1 MSSAENYNLTYDIE
15 LDGNSLRC
23 GQPTKIK
30 KILKPHQLA
39 CLYKAIYM
47 ENVGTITYKNREVVG
62 LRNPQAAQ
70 AAQAAAAAAP
80 APLNPRTIKISTN
93 IGIIG
98 DIVGYGKTLTA
109 LSIIAHNPLDKIH
122 INGTKVH
129 SFHSNKAYNYFT
141 AETDNLSL
149 PNQDNMINS
158 TLIIVPR
165 GPVYVQ
171 WEKTLK
177 DATDLK
183 YIAIE
188 DLNFIKKNLPAIANN
203 NERDIINYFN
213 QFDVVLIKNTT
224 LDRLLDYY
232 NIPVSNTKYFI
243 YNWKRI
249 MIDECHD
256 IINKIEIFNYL
267 FVWLISGTYF
277 NMCNRISSSS
287 YSQYY
292 NIKDILREDYIN
304 YILVKCDKDFV
315 KESFKIPPI
324 IEYYHL
330 CKMSKYLKII
340 KKYINSSILDKI
352 NANDISGAI
361 KDLGGKNETEEGI
374 ATLICA
380 DMNKNLS
387 NKQREREY
395 ISGLDILEENK
406 ANRLKTI
413 DNEITIIEGKI
424 KDLTERITE
433 INSKICSICLDNV
446 SQPIILECTHIFCGG
461 CLFKFLNS
469 PHSNS
474 HGSQHGSHSQ
484 HSQHTQHNAINKRCP
499 DCRAEIK
506 STENLTAIV
515 SIKNEITNEIAPPV
529 CEGISKIGKGILN
542 KEDTLLE
549 IIKNKPDGKFIVF
562 SRVDVFTNI
571 IKLLVSNGITFAE
584 LKGNTSHMMNVLKD
598 FKNGVINV
606 ILLTTQYAGYGI
618 DINYATDVII
628 FHSMAVDKQQAIG
641 RAQRVGRTNNLVVHN
656 LCFEHELE
664 ENNQSLAI

>member
-1 MSSAENYNLTYDIE
+1 MATSIENNDLTYDIE
-15 LDGNSLRC
+15 IDSNSLRC
-23 GQPTKIK
+23 GQPIRIK
-30 KILKPHQLA
+30 KLLKPHQLA

-47 ENVGTITYKNREVVG
+47 ENVGSITYKNNSQNRDVN
-62 LRNPQAAQ
+62 LRNIP
-70 AAQAAAAAAP
+70 
-80 APLNPRTIKISTN
+80 NTIKISTN

-122 INGTKVH
+122 INTTRIH
-129 SFHSNKAYNYFT
+129 SFHSSKAYNYFT
-141 AETDNLSL
+141 AVSENLNLHNS
-149 PNQDNMINS
+149 DNMISS

-177 DATDLK
+177 ESTDLK
-183 YIAIE
+183 YIAID
-188 DLNFIKKNLPAIANN
+188 DLNYIKKNLPIFKNN
-203 NERDIINYFN
+203 NERAIIDYFN

-224 LDRLLDYY
+224 LDRLLNYY
-232 NIPVSNTKYFI
+232 NTPVSNIRHFI

-267 FVWLISGTYF
+267 FIWLISGTYF
-277 NMCNRISSSS
+277 NMCNKISSTS

-304 YILVKCDKDFV
+304 YVLVKCNKEFV

-324 IEYYHL
+324 IEHYHL
-330 CKMSKYLKII
+330 CKMSKYLRVI

-387 NKQREREY
+387 NKQKEREY
-395 ISGLDILEENK
+395 TLGLDILEEVK
-406 ANRLKTI
+406 ANRIKTI
-413 DNEITIIEGKI
+413 DNEIVIIEGKI

-433 INSKICSICLDNV
+433 INTKICSICLDNV
-446 SQPIILECTHIFCGG
+446 THPIILECTHIFCGS
-461 CLFKFLNS
+461 CLFNFLNS
-469 PHSNS
+469 HTYNS
-474 HGSQHGSHSQ
+474 
-484 HSQHTQHNAINKRCP
+484 TNIKKCP

-515 SIKNEITNEIAPPV
+515 TTKDNNANNIVIPEDNTN
-529 CEGISKIGKGILN
+529 KIGKGILN

-549 IIKNKPDGKFIVF
+549 ILKNKPDGKFIVF
-562 SRVDVFTNI
+562 SRVDVFTKI
-571 IKLLVSNGITFAE
+571 IKLLVSNNITFAE

-598 FKNGVINV
+598 FKNGLINV

-641 RAQRVGRTNNLVVHN
+641 RAQRVGRTNNLIVHN

-664 ENNQSLAI
+664 EENQLPAV

>member
-1 MSSAENYNLTYDIE
+1 MSSDEINNLTYDIE
-15 LDGNSLRC
+15 LDSNSLRS
-23 GQPTKIK
+23 GQPNKIK

-47 ENVGTITYKNREVVG
+47 ENVGSITYQNNSHNRNAN
-62 LRNPQAAQ
+62 LRNIP
-70 AAQAAAAAAP
+70 
-80 APLNPRTIKISTN
+80 NTIKISTN

-109 LSIIAHNPLDKIH
+109 LSIIAHNPLENIH
-122 INGTKVH
+122 INTTKVH
-129 SFHSNKAYNYFT
+129 SFHSTKAYNYFT
-141 AETDNLSL
+141 AVTENVNI
-149 PNQDNMINS
+149 PNFDNMINS

-177 DATDLK
+177 ESTTLK

-188 DLNFIKKNLPAIANN
+188 DLNFIKKHMPTVSNKENS
-203 NERDIINYFN
+203 ERDIINYFN

-224 LDRLLDYY
+224 LDRLLNYY
-232 NIPVSNTKYFI
+232 SSDRLYS
-243 YNWKRI
+243 WKRI

-256 IINKIEIFNYL
+256 IINKIEIFDYL
-267 FVWLISGTYF
+267 FIWLISGTYF
-277 NMCNRISSSS
+277 NMCNKISSPS
-287 YSQYY
+287 YSEYY

-304 YILVKCDKDFV
+304 YILVKCNKDFV

-324 IEYYHL
+324 IEHYHL

-340 KKYINSSILDKI
+340 KKYINNSILDKI

-387 NKQREREY
+387 NKNKEREY
-395 ISGLDILEENK
+395 IFGLDILEENK
-406 ANRLKTI
+406 AIRLKNI
-413 DNEITIIEGKI
+413 DNEIKIIEGKI

-433 INSKICSICLDNV
+433 INTKICSICLDNV
-446 SQPIILECTHIFCGG
+446 TQPIILECTHIFCGS
-461 CLFKFLNS
+461 CLFNFLNANTY
-469 PHSNS
+469 NS
-474 HGSQHGSHSQ
+474 
-484 HSQHTQHNAINKRCP
+484 TNIKKCP

-515 SIKNEITNEIAPPV
+515 SSKEDITNDIVKVEDDN
-529 CEGISKIGKGILN
+529 KIGKGILN

-562 SRVDVFTNI
+562 SKVDVFTKI
-571 IKLLVSNGITFAE
+571 IKLLVSNNITFAE
-584 LKGNTSHMMNVLKD
+584 LKGNTAHMMNVLKD
-598 FKNGVINV
+598 FKNGSINV

-618 DINYATDVII
+618 DINYATDVVI

-641 RAQRVGRTNNLVVHN
+641 RAQRVGRTNNLIVHN

-664 ENNQSLAI
+664 DINTLPIPAITV

>member
-1 MSSAENYNLTYDIE
+1 MTTSIENNDLTYDIE
-15 LDGNSLRC
+15 IDSNSLRC
-23 GQPTKIK
+23 SQPIKIK
-30 KILKPHQLA
+30 KTLKPHQLA

-47 ENVGTITYKNREVVG
+47 ENIGSITYKNNSQNRDVN
-62 LRNPQAAQ
+62 LRNIP
-70 AAQAAAAAAP
+70 
-80 APLNPRTIKISTN
+80 NTIKISTN

-122 INGTKVH
+122 INTTKVH
-129 SFHSNKAYNYFT
+129 SFHSSKAYNYFT
-141 AETDNLSL
+141 AVSENLNL
-149 PNQDNMINS
+149 HNYDNMISS

-177 DATDLK
+177 ESTDLK
-183 YIAIE
+183 YIAID
-188 DLNFIKKNLPAIANN
+188 DLNYIKKNLPIFKNN
-203 NERDIINYFN
+203 NERAIIDYFN
-213 QFDVVLIKNTT
+213 QYDVVLIKNTT
-224 LDRLLDYY
+224 LDRLLNYY
-232 NIPVSNTKYFI
+232 NTPVSNIRHFI

-267 FVWLISGTYF
+267 FIWLISGTYF
-277 NMCNRISSSS
+277 NMCNKISSTS

-304 YILVKCDKDFV
+304 YVLVKCNKEFV

-324 IEYYHL
+324 IEHYHL
-330 CKMSKYLKII
+330 CKMSKYLRVI

-374 ATLICA
+374 AALICA

-387 NKQREREY
+387 NKQKEREY
-395 ISGLDILEENK
+395 TLGLDILEETK
-406 ANRLKTI
+406 ANRIKTI
-413 DNEITIIEGKI
+413 DNEIVIIEGKI
-424 KDLTERITE
+424 NDLTERITE
-433 INSKICSICLDNV
+433 INTKICSICLDNV
-446 SQPIILECTHIFCGG
+446 THPIILECTHIFCGS
-461 CLFKFLNS
+461 CLFNFLNS
-469 PHSNS
+469 HTYNS
-474 HGSQHGSHSQ
+474 
-484 HSQHTQHNAINKRCP
+484 TNIKKCP

-515 SIKNEITNEIAPPV
+515 TTKDEITKEI
-529 CEGISKIGKGILN
+529 ISEDNTNKIGKGILN

-549 IIKNKPDGKFIVF
+549 ILKNKPDGKFIVF
-562 SRVDVFTNI
+562 SRVDVFTKI
-571 IKLLVSNGITFAE
+571 IKLLVSNNITFAE

-598 FKNGVINV
+598 FKNGLINV

-641 RAQRVGRTNNLVVHN
+641 RAQRVGRTNNLIVHN

-664 ENNQSLAI
+664 EENQLPAV

>member
-1 MSSAENYNLTYDIE
+1 MSSDENNNLTYDIE
-15 LDGNSLRC
+15 LDSNSLRC
-23 GQPTKIK
+23 GQPNKIK

-47 ENVGTITYKNREVVG
+47 ENVGSITYKNNSHN
-62 LRNPQAAQ
+62 RNANLQNIP
-70 AAQAAAAAAP
+70 
-80 APLNPRTIKISTN
+80 NTIKISTN

-109 LSIIAHNPLDKIH
+109 LSIIAHNPLENIH
-122 INGTKVH
+122 INTTKIH
-129 SFHSNKAYNYFT
+129 SFHSTKAYNYFT
-141 AETDNLSL
+141 AVTENVNL
-149 PNQDNMINS
+149 PNFNNMINS

-177 DATDLK
+177 ESTTLK

-188 DLNFIKKNLPAIANN
+188 DLNFIKKYMPTVGNKENS
-203 NERDIINYFN
+203 ESDIINYFN

-224 LDRLLDYY
+224 LDRLLNFYSSDRLY
-232 NIPVSNTKYFI
+232 S
-243 YNWKRI
+243 WKRI
-249 MIDECHD
+249 MVDECHD
-256 IINKIEIFNYL
+256 IINKIEIFDYL
-267 FVWLISGTYF
+267 FIWLISGTYF
-277 NMCNRISSSS
+277 NMCNRISSPS
-287 YSQYY
+287 YSEYY

-304 YILVKCDKDFV
+304 YILVKCNKDFV

-324 IEYYHL
+324 IEHYHL

-340 KKYINSSILDKI
+340 KKYINNSILDKI

-387 NKQREREY
+387 NKNKEREY
-395 ISGLDILEENK
+395 IFGLDILEENK
-406 ANRLKTI
+406 TVRLKNI
-413 DNEITIIEGKI
+413 DNEIKIIEGKI

-446 SQPIILECTHIFCGG
+446 TQPIILECTHIFCGS
-461 CLFKFLNS
+461 CLFKFLNAS
-469 PHSNS
+469 TYS
-474 HGSQHGSHSQ
+474 
-484 HSQHTQHNAINKRCP
+484 ANKQCP
-499 DCRAEIK
+499 DCRAIIK
-506 STENLTAIV
+506 STEDLTAIV
-515 SIKNEITNEIAPPV
+515 SIKND
-529 CEGISKIGKGILN
+529 ISNDIVPQEDINKIGKGILN

-562 SRVDVFTNI
+562 SKVDVFTKI
-571 IKLLVSNGITFAE
+571 IKLLVSNNITFAE
-584 LKGNTSHMMNVLKD
+584 LKGNTAHMMNVLKD
-598 FKNGVINV
+598 FKSGSINV

-618 DINYATDVII
+618 DINYATDVVI

-641 RAQRVGRTNNLVVHN
+641 RAQRVGRTNNLIVHN

-664 ENNQSLAI
+664 DINTLPVSAIAI

>member
-1 MSSAENYNLTYDIE
+1 MASIENDCLTYDIE
-15 LDGNSLRC
+15 IDSNSLRC
-23 GQPTKIK
+23 GQPIKIK
-30 KILKPHQLA
+30 KLLKPHQLA

-47 ENVGTITYKNREVVG
+47 ENIGTITYKNNSHNRDIN
-62 LRNPQAAQ
+62 LRNIP
-70 AAQAAAAAAP
+70 
-80 APLNPRTIKISTN
+80 NTMKISTN

-122 INGTKVH
+122 INSTKVH
-129 SFHSNKAYNYFT
+129 SFNSTKAYNYFT
-141 AETDNLSL
+141 AVSENVNLNNL
-149 PNQDNMINS
+149 DNMINS

-177 DATDLK
+177 ESTDLK

-188 DLNFIKKNLPAIANN
+188 DLNYIKKNLPPFKKN
-203 NERDIINYFN
+203 NEQEIIDYFN

-232 NIPVSNTKYFI
+232 NYPVSNTKDFI
-243 YNWKRI
+243 YRWKRI

-256 IINKIEIFNYL
+256 IINKIEIFDYL
-267 FVWLISGTYF
+267 FIWLISGTYF
-277 NMCNRISSSS
+277 NMCNKISSGS

-304 YILVKCDKDFV
+304 YILVKCNKDFV

-324 IEYYHL
+324 IEHYHL
-330 CKMSKYLKII
+330 CKMSKYLRVI

-374 ATLICA
+374 AALICA
-380 DMNKNLS
+380 DMNKTLS
-387 NKQREREY
+387 NKQKEREY
-395 ISGLDILEENK
+395 TLLLDILEETK
-406 ANRLKTI
+406 ANRIKAI
-413 DNEITIIEGKI
+413 NNEIVIIEGKI

-433 INSKICSICLDNV
+433 INTKICSICLDNV
-446 SQPIILECTHIFCGG
+446 THPIILECTHIFCGS
-461 CLFKFLNS
+461 CLFNFLNANTY
-469 PHSNS
+469 NS
-474 HGSQHGSHSQ
+474 
-484 HSQHTQHNAINKRCP
+484 TNIKKCP

-515 SIKNEITNEIAPPV
+515 SSKQDITNDIIPIEDN
-529 CEGISKIGKGILN
+529 SNKIGKGILN
-542 KEDTLLE
+542 KEETLLE
-549 IIKNKPDGKFIVF
+549 ILKNKPDGKFIVF
-562 SRVDVFTNI
+562 SRVDVFTKI
-571 IKLLVSNGITFAE
+571 IKLLVSNNITFAE
-584 LKGNTSHMMNVLKD
+584 LKGHTAHMMNVLKD
-598 FKNGVINV
+598 FKNGLINV

-641 RAQRVGRTNNLVVHN
+641 RAQRVGRTNNLIVHN

-664 ENNQSLAI
+664 ENAQLPAI

>member
-1 MSSAENYNLTYDIE
+1 MSFADTLTYDIE
-15 LDGNSLRC
+15 LDSNSMRC
-23 GQPTKIK
+23 GQPSKIK
-30 KILKPHQLA
+30 KTLKPHQLA

-47 ENVGTITYKNREVVG
+47 ENVGSITYRNRD
-62 LRNPQAAQ
+62 AK
-70 AAQAAAAAAP
+70 
-80 APLNPRTIKISTN
+80 IKISTN

-109 LSIIAHNPLDKIH
+109 LSIIAHNPLEKIH
-122 INGTKVH
+122 TNTVKVH
-129 SFHSNKAYNYFT
+129 SFHSAKAYNYFT
-141 AETDNLSL
+141 AETENLSL
-149 PNQDNMINS
+149 PNLDTMINS

-177 DATDLK
+177 ESTTLK

-188 DLNFIKKNLPAIANN
+188 DLNYIKKNIPQLNN
-203 NERDIINYFN
+203 TNGHREIIEYFN

-232 NIPVSNTKYFI
+232 NYPVRYSNNFI

-256 IINKIEIFNYL
+256 IINKIEIFNYM
-267 FVWLISGTYF
+267 FIWLISGTYF
-277 NMCNRISSSS
+277 NMCHKISSSS

-304 YILVKCDKDFV
+304 YILVKCNKDFV

-324 IEYYHL
+324 IEHYHL

-361 KDLGGKNETEEGI
+361 KDLGGKNETEEDM

-387 NKQREREY
+387 NKHREREY
-395 ISGLDILEENK
+395 IASLDIVEENK

-413 DNEITIIEGKI
+413 DSEIASIEGKI

-446 SQPIILECTHIFCGG
+446 TQPIILECTHIFCGG
-461 CLFKFLNS
+461 CLFKFLNA
-469 PHSNS
+469 NTL
-474 HGSQHGSHSQ
+474 G
-484 HSQHTQHNAINKRCP
+484 AITKKCP

-515 SIKNEITNEIAPPV
+515 SRKNAVTDTDTVANEIATDT
-529 CEGISKIGKGILN
+529 SKIGKGILN
-542 KEDTLLE
+542 KEETLLE
-549 IIKNKPDGKFIVF
+549 ILKNKPEGKFIVF

-598 FKNGVINV
+598 FKNGIINV

-628 FHSMAVDKQQAIG
+628 FHSMPVDKQQAIG
-641 RAQRVGRTNNLVVHN
+641 RAQRVGRTNNLIVHN

-664 ENNQSLAI
+664 GENQAIAI

>member
-1 MSSAENYNLTYDIE
+1 MTTSIENNDLTYDIE
-15 LDGNSLRC
+15 IDSNSLRC
-23 GQPTKIK
+23 SQPIKIK
-30 KILKPHQLA
+30 KTLKPHQLA

-47 ENVGTITYKNREVVG
+47 ENIGSITYKNNLQNRDVN
-62 LRNPQAAQ
+62 LRNIP
-70 AAQAAAAAAP
+70 
-80 APLNPRTIKISTN
+80 NTIKISTN

-122 INGTKVH
+122 INTTKVH
-129 SFHSNKAYNYFT
+129 SFHSSKAYNYFT
-141 AETDNLSL
+141 AVSENLNL
-149 PNQDNMINS
+149 HNYDNMISS

-177 DATDLK
+177 ESTDLK
-183 YIAIE
+183 YIAID
-188 DLNFIKKNLPAIANN
+188 DLNYIKKNLPIFKNN
-203 NERDIINYFN
+203 NERAIIDYFN
-213 QFDVVLIKNTT
+213 QYDVVLIKNTT
-224 LDRLLDYY
+224 LDRLLNYY
-232 NIPVSNTKYFI
+232 NTPVSNIRHFI

-267 FVWLISGTYF
+267 FIWLISGTYF
-277 NMCNRISSSS
+277 NMCNKISSTS

-304 YILVKCDKDFV
+304 YVLVKCNKEFV
-315 KESFKIPPI
+315 KESFKIPDI

-330 CKMSKYLKII
+330 CKMSKYLRVI

-374 ATLICA
+374 AALICA

-387 NKQREREY
+387 NKQKEREY
-395 ISGLDILEENK
+395 TLGLDILEETK
-406 ANRLKTI
+406 ASRIKTI
-413 DNEITIIEGKI
+413 DNEIVIIEGKI
-424 KDLTERITE
+424 NDLTERITE
-433 INSKICSICLDNV
+433 INTKICSICLDNV
-446 SQPIILECTHIFCGG
+446 THPIILECTHIFCGS
-461 CLFKFLNS
+461 CLFNFLNS
-469 PHSNS
+469 HTYNS
-474 HGSQHGSHSQ
+474 
-484 HSQHTQHNAINKRCP
+484 TNIKKCP

-515 SIKNEITNEIAPPV
+515 TTKDDITNEI
-529 CEGISKIGKGILN
+529 ISEDNTNKIGKGILN

-549 IIKNKPDGKFIVF
+549 ILKNKPDGKFIVF
-562 SRVDVFTNI
+562 SRVDVFTKI
-571 IKLLVSNGITFAE
+571 IKLLVSNNITFAE

-598 FKNGVINV
+598 FKNGLINV

-641 RAQRVGRTNNLVVHN
+641 RAQRVGRTNNLIVHN

-664 ENNQSLAI
+664 EENQLPIV

>member
-1 MSSAENYNLTYDIE
+1 MSSDEINNLTYDIE
-15 LDGNSLRC
+15 LDSNSLRS
-23 GQPTKIK
+23 GQPNKIK
-30 KILKPHQLA
+30 KNLKPHQLA

-47 ENVGTITYKNREVVG
+47 ENVGSITYQNNSHNRNAN
-62 LRNPQAAQ
+62 LRNIP
-70 AAQAAAAAAP
+70 
-80 APLNPRTIKISTN
+80 NTIKISTN

-109 LSIIAHNPLDKIH
+109 LSIIAHNPLDNIH
-122 INGTKVH
+122 INTTKIH
-129 SFHSNKAYNYFT
+129 SFHSTKAYNYFT
-141 AETDNLSL
+141 AVTENVNL
-149 PNQDNMINS
+149 PNFDNMINS

-177 DATDLK
+177 ESTTLK

-188 DLNFIKKNLPAIANN
+188 DLNFIKKHMPPVNN
-203 NERDIINYFN
+203 KEDSERDFLNYFN

-232 NIPVSNTKYFI
+232 SCFPLYS
-243 YNWKRI
+243 WKRI

-267 FVWLISGTYF
+267 FIWLISGTYF
-277 NMCNRISSSS
+277 NMCNKISSSS
-287 YSQYY
+287 YSEYY

-304 YILVKCDKDFV
+304 YILVKCNKDFV

-324 IEYYHL
+324 IEHYHL

-340 KKYINSSILDKI
+340 KKYINNSILDKI

-387 NKQREREY
+387 NKNKEREY
-395 ISGLDILEENK
+395 IFGLDILEENK
-406 ANRLKTI
+406 TVRLKNI
-413 DNEITIIEGKI
+413 DNEIHIIEGKI

-433 INSKICSICLDNV
+433 INTKICSICLDNV
-446 SQPIILECTHIFCGG
+446 TQPIILECTHIFCGS
-461 CLFKFLNS
+461 CLFNFLNANTY
-469 PHSNS
+469 NS
-474 HGSQHGSHSQ
+474 
-484 HSQHTQHNAINKRCP
+484 TNIKKCP

-515 SIKNEITNEIAPPV
+515 SSKEDITNDIVQVEDDN
-529 CEGISKIGKGILN
+529 KIGKGILN

-562 SRVDVFTNI
+562 SKVDVFTKI
-571 IKLLVSNGITFAE
+571 IKLLISNNITFAE
-584 LKGNTSHMMNVLKD
+584 LKGNTAHMMNVLKD
-598 FKNGVINV
+598 FKNGSINV

-618 DINYATDVII
+618 DINYATDVVI

-641 RAQRVGRTNNLVVHN
+641 RAQRVGRTNNLIVHN

-664 ENNQSLAI
+664 DINTLSIPAITV

>member
-1 MSSAENYNLTYDIE
+1 MSFADTLTYDIE
-15 LDGNSLRC
+15 LDSNSMRC
-23 GQPTKIK
+23 GQPSKIK
-30 KILKPHQLA
+30 KTLKPHQLA

-47 ENVGTITYKNREVVG
+47 ENVGSITYRNRD
-62 LRNPQAAQ
+62 AK
-70 AAQAAAAAAP
+70 
-80 APLNPRTIKISTN
+80 IKISTN

-109 LSIIAHNPLDKIH
+109 LSIIAHNPLEKIH
-122 INGTKVH
+122 TNTVKVH
-129 SFHSNKAYNYFT
+129 SFHSAKAYNYFT
-141 AETDNLSL
+141 AETENLSL
-149 PNQDNMINS
+149 PNLDTMINS

-177 DATDLK
+177 ESTDLK

-188 DLNFIKKNLPAIANN
+188 DLNYIKKNIPQLNN
-203 NERDIINYFN
+203 TNGHREIIDYFN

-232 NIPVSNTKYFI
+232 NYPVRYSNNFI

-256 IINKIEIFNYL
+256 IINKIEIFNYM
-267 FVWLISGTYF
+267 FIWLISGTYF
-277 NMCNRISSSS
+277 NMCHKISSSS

-304 YILVKCDKDFV
+304 YILVKCNKDFV

-324 IEYYHL
+324 IEHYHL

-361 KDLGGKNETEEGI
+361 KDLGGKNETEEDM

-387 NKQREREY
+387 NKHREREY
-395 ISGLDILEENK
+395 IASLDILEENK

-413 DNEITIIEGKI
+413 DSEIASIEGKI

-446 SQPIILECTHIFCGG
+446 TQPIILECTHIFCGG
-461 CLFKFLNS
+461 CLFKFLNA
-469 PHSNS
+469 NTL
-474 HGSQHGSHSQ
+474 G
-484 HSQHTQHNAINKRCP
+484 AITKKCP

-515 SIKNEITNEIAPPV
+515 SRKNAATGAADTVANEIATDT
-529 CEGISKIGKGILN
+529 SKIGKGILN
-542 KEDTLLE
+542 KEETLLE
-549 IIKNKPDGKFIVF
+549 ILKNKPEGKFIVF

-598 FKNGVINV
+598 FKNGIINV

-628 FHSMAVDKQQAIG
+628 FHSMPVDKQQAIG
-641 RAQRVGRTNNLVVHN
+641 RAQRVGRTNNLIVHN

-664 ENNQSLAI
+664 GENQAIAI

>member
-1 MSSAENYNLTYDIE
+1 
-15 LDGNSLRC
+15 
-23 GQPTKIK
+23 
-30 KILKPHQLA
+30 
-39 CLYKAIYM
+39 M
-47 ENVGTITYKNREVVG
+47 ENIGTITYKNRDVS
-62 LRNPQAAQ
+62 LRNN
-70 AAQAAAAAAP
+70 
-80 APLNPRTIKISTN
+80 NPRTIKISTN

-109 LSIIAHNPLDKIH
+109 LSIIAHNSLDKIH
-122 INGTKVH
+122 INSTKVH

-149 PNQDNMINS
+149 PNQENMINS

-188 DLNFIKKNLPAIANN
+188 DLNFIKKNLPPFTN
-203 NERDIINYFN
+203 NERDIIDYFN

-232 NIPVSNTKYFI
+232 NYPATTIKHFI
-243 YNWKRI
+243 YKWKRI
-249 MIDECHD
+249 MIDESHD
-256 IINKIEIFNYL
+256 IINKIEIFDYL
-267 FVWLISGTYF
+267 FIWLISGTYF
-277 NMCNRISSSS
+277 NMCNKISSSS

-387 NKQREREY
+387 NKQKEREY
-395 ISGLDILEENK
+395 ILGLDILEENK

-474 HGSQHGSHSQ
+474 HASHAS
-484 HSQHTQHNAINKRCP
+484 HASHNAINKRCP
-499 DCRAEIK
+499 DCRAEIR

-529 CEGISKIGKGILN
+529 CEGMSKIGKGILN

-549 IIKNKPDGKFIVF
+549 IIKNKPEGKFIVF

-664 ENNQSLAI
+664 DNIQSPAI

>member
-1 MSSAENYNLTYDIE
+1 MSSGENNMLTYDIE
-15 LDGNSLRC
+15 LDSNSPRC
-23 GQPTKIK
+23 GQPSKIK
-30 KILKPHQLA
+30 KMLKPHQLA
-39 CLYKAIYM
+39 CLYKATYM
-47 ENVGTITYKNREVVG
+47 ENVGSITYQNNSYNRDAN
-62 LRNPQAAQ
+62 LRNIPHS
-70 AAQAAAAAAP
+70 
-80 APLNPRTIKISTN
+80 IKISTN

-122 INGTKVH
+122 INSTKVH
-129 SFHSNKAYNYFT
+129 SFHSAKAYNYFT
-141 AETDNLSL
+141 AVSENVSL
-149 PNQDNMINS
+149 PNLDNMINS

-183 YIAIE
+183 YIAID
-188 DLNFIKKNLPAIANN
+188 DLNFIKKNLPHSKKN
-203 NERDIINYFN
+203 NERQIIDYFN

-224 LDRLLDYY
+224 LDRLLTYY
-232 NIPVSNTKYFI
+232 NSPISNTKYFI

-256 IINKIEIFNYL
+256 IINKIEIFSYL
-267 FVWLISGTYF
+267 FIWLISGTYF
-277 NMCNRISSSS
+277 NMCNKISSSS

-304 YILVKCDKDFV
+304 YILVKCNKDFV
-315 KESFKIPPI
+315 KDSFKIPPI
-324 IEYYHL
+324 VEHYHL
-330 CKMSKYLKII
+330 CKMSKYLKVI
-340 KKYINSSILDKI
+340 KKYISSAILDKI

-374 ATLICA
+374 AALICA

-395 ISGLDILEENK
+395 IAGLDIPEDTK
-406 ANRLKTI
+406 AARLKTI
-413 DNEITIIEGKI
+413 DNEIVIIEGKI

-433 INSKICSICLDNV
+433 INSKTCSICLDNIT
-446 SQPIILECTHIFCGG
+446 QPIILECTHIFCGG
-461 CLFKFLNS
+461 CLFNFLNA
-469 PHSNS
+469 NNY
-474 HGSQHGSHSQ
+474 GGG
-484 HSQHTQHNAINKRCP
+484 TANKKCP

-506 STENLTAIV
+506 STADLTAVV
-515 SIKNEITNEIAPPV
+515 SIKEAELSNDIVPV
-529 CEGISKIGKGILN
+529 EDNLSKIGKGILS

-549 IIKNKPDGKFIVF
+549 IIKNKPEGKFIVF
-562 SRVDVFTNI
+562 SRVDVFTKI
-571 IKLLVSNGITFAE
+571 IKLLVSNNITFAE

-598 FKNGVINV
+598 FKNGNINV

-618 DINYATDVII
+618 DINYATDVVI

-641 RAQRVGRTNNLVVHN
+641 RAQRVGRTNNLIVHN

-664 ENNQSLAI
+664 ENNQVIAMNII

>member
-1 MSSAENYNLTYDIE
+1 MSSAENNTLTYDIE
-15 LDGNSLRC
+15 LDGNSMRC
-23 GQPTKIK
+23 GQPSKIK

-47 ENVGTITYKNREVVG
+47 ENIGTITYKNRDVS
-62 LRNPQAAQ
+62 LRNN
-70 AAQAAAAAAP
+70 
-80 APLNPRTIKISTN
+80 NPRTIKISTN

-109 LSIIAHNPLDKIH
+109 LSIIAHNSLDKIH
-122 INGTKVH
+122 INSTKVH

-149 PNQDNMINS
+149 PNQENMINS

-188 DLNFIKKNLPAIANN
+188 DLNFIKKNLPPFTN
-203 NERDIINYFN
+203 NERDIIDYFN

-232 NIPVSNTKYFI
+232 NYPATTIKHFI
-243 YNWKRI
+243 YKWKRI

-256 IINKIEIFNYL
+256 IINKIEIFDYL
-267 FVWLISGTYF
+267 FIWLISGTYF
-277 NMCNRISSSS
+277 NMCNKISSSS

-387 NKQREREY
+387 NKQKEREY
-395 ISGLDILEENK
+395 ILGLDILEENK

-474 HGSQHGSHSQ
+474 HAS
-484 HSQHTQHNAINKRCP
+484 HNAINKRCP
-499 DCRAEIK
+499 DCRAEIR

-529 CEGISKIGKGILN
+529 CEGMSKIGKGILN

-549 IIKNKPDGKFIVF
+549 IIKNKPEGKFIVF

-664 ENNQSLAI
+664 DNIQSPAI

>member
-1 MSSAENYNLTYDIE
+1 MSFADTLTYDIE
-15 LDGNSLRC
+15 LDSNSMRC
-23 GQPTKIK
+23 GQPSKIK
-30 KILKPHQLA
+30 KTLKPHQLA

-47 ENVGTITYKNREVVG
+47 ENVGSITYRNRD
-62 LRNPQAAQ
+62 AK
-70 AAQAAAAAAP
+70 
-80 APLNPRTIKISTN
+80 IKISTN

-109 LSIIAHNPLDKIH
+109 LSIIAHNPLEKIH
-122 INGTKVH
+122 TNTVKVH
-129 SFHSNKAYNYFT
+129 SFHSAKAYNYFT
-141 AETDNLSL
+141 AETENLSL
-149 PNQDNMINS
+149 PNLDTMINS

-177 DATDLK
+177 ESTTLK

-188 DLNFIKKNLPAIANN
+188 DLNYIKKNIPQLNN
-203 NERDIINYFN
+203 TNGHREIIDYFN

-232 NIPVSNTKYFI
+232 NYPVRYSNNFI

-256 IINKIEIFNYL
+256 IINKIEIFNYM
-267 FVWLISGTYF
+267 FIWLISGTYF
-277 NMCNRISSSS
+277 NMCHKISSSS

-304 YILVKCDKDFV
+304 YILVKCNKDFV

-324 IEYYHL
+324 IEHYHL

-361 KDLGGKNETEEGI
+361 KDLGGKNETEEDM

-387 NKQREREY
+387 NKHREREY
-395 ISGLDILEENK
+395 IASLDILEENK

-413 DNEITIIEGKI
+413 DSEIASIEGKI

-446 SQPIILECTHIFCGG
+446 TQPIILECTHIFCGG
-461 CLFKFLNS
+461 CLFKFLNA
-469 PHSNS
+469 NTL
-474 HGSQHGSHSQ
+474 GVI
-484 HSQHTQHNAINKRCP
+484 TKKCP

-515 SIKNEITNEIAPPV
+515 SRKNAAGVAGAAGADTVANEIATDT
-529 CEGISKIGKGILN
+529 SKIGKGILN
-542 KEDTLLE
+542 KEETLLE
-549 IIKNKPDGKFIVF
+549 ILKNKPEGKFIVF

-598 FKNGVINV
+598 FKNGIINV

-628 FHSMAVDKQQAIG
+628 FHSMPVDKQQAIG
-641 RAQRVGRTNNLVVHN
+641 RAQRVGRTNNLIVHN

-664 ENNQSLAI
+664 GENQAIAI

>member
-1 MSSAENYNLTYDIE
+1 MSFADTLTYDIE
-15 LDGNSLRC
+15 LDSNSMRC
-23 GQPTKIK
+23 GQPSKIK
-30 KILKPHQLA
+30 KTLKPHQLA

-47 ENVGTITYKNREVVG
+47 ENVGSITYRNRD
-62 LRNPQAAQ
+62 AK
-70 AAQAAAAAAP
+70 
-80 APLNPRTIKISTN
+80 IKISTN

-109 LSIIAHNPLDKIH
+109 LSIIAHNPLEKIH
-122 INGTKVH
+122 TNTVKVH
-129 SFHSNKAYNYFT
+129 SFHSAKAYNYFT
-141 AETDNLSL
+141 AETENLSL
-149 PNQDNMINS
+149 PNLDTMINS

-177 DATDLK
+177 ESTTLK

-188 DLNFIKKNLPAIANN
+188 DLNYIKKNIPQLNN
-203 NERDIINYFN
+203 TNGHREIIEYFN

-232 NIPVSNTKYFI
+232 NYPVRYSNNFI

-256 IINKIEIFNYL
+256 IINKIEIFNYM
-267 FVWLISGTYF
+267 FIWLISGTYF
-277 NMCNRISSSS
+277 NMCHKISSSS

-304 YILVKCDKDFV
+304 YILVKCNKDFV

-324 IEYYHL
+324 IEHYHL

-361 KDLGGKNETEEGI
+361 KDLGGKNETEEDM

-387 NKQREREY
+387 NKHREREY
-395 ISGLDILEENK
+395 IASLDILEENK

-413 DNEITIIEGKI
+413 DSEIASIEGKI

-446 SQPIILECTHIFCGG
+446 TQPIILECTHIFCGG
-461 CLFKFLNS
+461 CLFKFLNA
-469 PHSNS
+469 NTL
-474 HGSQHGSHSQ
+474 G
-484 HSQHTQHNAINKRCP
+484 AITKKCP

-515 SIKNEITNEIAPPV
+515 SRKNAATDTDTVANEIATDT
-529 CEGISKIGKGILN
+529 SKIGKGILN
-542 KEDTLLE
+542 KEETLLE
-549 IIKNKPDGKFIVF
+549 ILKNKPEGKFIVF

-598 FKNGVINV
+598 FKNGIINV

-628 FHSMAVDKQQAIG
+628 FHSMPVDKQQAIG
-641 RAQRVGRTNNLVVHN
+641 RAQRVGRTNNLIVHN

-664 ENNQSLAI
+664 GENQAIAI

>member
-1 MSSAENYNLTYDIE
+1 MSFADTLTYDIE
-15 LDGNSLRC
+15 LDSNSMRC
-23 GQPTKIK
+23 GQPSKIK
-30 KILKPHQLA
+30 KTLKPHQLA

-47 ENVGTITYKNREVVG
+47 ENVGSITYRNRD
-62 LRNPQAAQ
+62 AK
-70 AAQAAAAAAP
+70 
-80 APLNPRTIKISTN
+80 IKISTN

-109 LSIIAHNPLDKIH
+109 LSIIAHNPLEKIH
-122 INGTKVH
+122 TNTVKVH
-129 SFHSNKAYNYFT
+129 SFHSAKAYNYFT
-141 AETDNLSL
+141 AETENLSL
-149 PNQDNMINS
+149 PNLDTMINS

-177 DATDLK
+177 ESTDLK

-188 DLNFIKKNLPAIANN
+188 DLNYIKKNIPQLNN
-203 NERDIINYFN
+203 TNGHREIIDYFN

-232 NIPVSNTKYFI
+232 NYPVRYSNNFI

-256 IINKIEIFNYL
+256 IINKIEIFNYM
-267 FVWLISGTYF
+267 FIWLISGTYF
-277 NMCNRISSSS
+277 NMCHKISSSS

-304 YILVKCDKDFV
+304 YILVKCNKDFV

-324 IEYYHL
+324 IEHYHL
-330 CKMSKYLKII
+330 CKMSKYLRII

-361 KDLGGKNETEEGI
+361 KDLGGKNETEEGM

-387 NKQREREY
+387 NKHREREY
-395 ISGLDILEENK
+395 IASLDILEENK

-413 DNEITIIEGKI
+413 DSEIASIEGKI

-461 CLFKFLNS
+461 CLFKFLNA
-469 PHSNS
+469 NTL
-474 HGSQHGSHSQ
+474 G
-484 HSQHTQHNAINKRCP
+484 AITKKCP

-515 SIKNEITNEIAPPV
+515 SRKNAVTDTDTIANEIATDT
-529 CEGISKIGKGILN
+529 SKIGKGILN
-542 KEDTLLE
+542 KEETLLE
-549 IIKNKPDGKFIVF
+549 ILKNKPEGKFIVF

-598 FKNGVINV
+598 FKNGIINV

-628 FHSMAVDKQQAIG
+628 FHSMPVDKQQAIG
-641 RAQRVGRTNNLVVHN
+641 RAQRVGRTNNLIVHN

-664 ENNQSLAI
+664 GENQAIAI

>member
-1 MSSAENYNLTYDIE
+1 MSSTENIHLTYDIE
-15 LDGNSLRC
+15 LDSNSLRC
-23 GQPTKIK
+23 AQPSKIK

-47 ENVGTITYKNREVVG
+47 ENVGSITYKNRDINMRA
-62 LRNPQAAQ
+62 RNIAD
-70 AAQAAAAAAP
+70 
-80 APLNPRTIKISTN
+80 TIKISTN

-109 LSIIAHNPLDKIH
+109 LSIIAQNPLDKIH
-122 INGTKVH
+122 INTTKVH

-141 AETDNLSL
+141 AETENLSL
-149 PNQDNMINS
+149 PNLDNMINS

-171 WEKTLK
+171 WEKTLRES
-177 DATDLK
+177 TDLK

-188 DLNFIKKNLPAIANN
+188 DLNFIKKNIPPLNN
-203 NERDIINYFN
+203 NEQDIITYFN

-232 NIPVSNTKYFI
+232 SFPISNTKYFI
-243 YNWKRI
+243 YSWKRI

-256 IINKIEIFNYL
+256 IINKISIFNYL
-267 FVWLISGTYF
+267 FIWLISGTYF

-315 KESFKIPPI
+315 RESFKIPPI
-324 IEYYHL
+324 IEHYHL

-340 KKYINSSILDKI
+340 KKYINSAILDKI

-395 ISGLDILEENK
+395 IASLDIQEENK

-413 DNEITIIEGKI
+413 DCEIIIIEGKI

-433 INSKICSICLDNV
+433 INNKICSICLDNV
-446 SQPIILECTHIFCGG
+446 TQPIILECTHIFCGG

-469 PHSNS
+469 SAYGNVS
-474 HGSQHGSHSQ
+474 
-484 HSQHTQHNAINKRCP
+484 KKCP
-499 DCRAEIK
+499 DCRAEIR
-506 STENLTAIV
+506 SPENMTAIV
-515 SIKNEITNEIAPPV
+515 SIKDEIRNEIVPTEENR
-529 CEGISKIGKGILN
+529 SKIGKGILN

-571 IKLLVSNGITFAE
+571 IKILVSNGITFAE
-584 LKGNTSHMMNVLKD
+584 LKGNTAHMMNVLKD
-598 FKNGVINV
+598 FKNGIINV

-641 RAQRVGRTNNLVVHN
+641 RAQRVGRTNNLIVHN

-664 ENNQSLAI
+664 ESHQVPAS

>member
-1 MSSAENYNLTYDIE
+1 MSSAENNTLTYDIE
-15 LDGNSLRC
+15 LDGNSMRC
-23 GQPTKIK
+23 GQPSKIK

-47 ENVGTITYKNREVVG
+47 ENIGTITYKNRDVS
-62 LRNPQAAQ
+62 LRNN
-70 AAQAAAAAAP
+70 
-80 APLNPRTIKISTN
+80 NPRTIKISTN

-109 LSIIAHNPLDKIH
+109 LSIIAHNSLDKIH
-122 INGTKVH
+122 INSTKVH

-188 DLNFIKKNLPAIANN
+188 DLNFIKKNLPPFTN
-203 NERDIINYFN
+203 NERDIIDYFN

-232 NIPVSNTKYFI
+232 NYPAAIKHFI
-243 YNWKRI
+243 YKWKRI

-256 IINKIEIFNYL
+256 IINKIEIFDYL
-267 FVWLISGTYF
+267 FIWLISGTYF
-277 NMCNRISSSS
+277 NMCNRISSPS

-387 NKQREREY
+387 NKQKEREY

-446 SQPIILECTHIFCGG
+446 SQPIILECTHIFCGS

-474 HGSQHGSHSQ
+474 HASHAS
-484 HSQHTQHNAINKRCP
+484 HNAINKRCP
-499 DCRAEIK
+499 DCRAEIR

-515 SIKNEITNEIAPPV
+515 SIKNEITNEIASPV
-529 CEGISKIGKGILN
+529 CEGMSKIGKGILN

-664 ENNQSLAI
+664 DNIQSPAI

>member
-1 MSSAENYNLTYDIE
+1 MSFADTLTYDIE
-15 LDGNSLRC
+15 LDSNSMRC
-23 GQPTKIK
+23 GQPSKIK
-30 KILKPHQLA
+30 KTLKPHQLA

-47 ENVGTITYKNREVVG
+47 ENVGSITYRNRD
-62 LRNPQAAQ
+62 AK
-70 AAQAAAAAAP
+70 
-80 APLNPRTIKISTN
+80 IKISTN

-109 LSIIAHNPLDKIH
+109 LSIIAHNPLEKIH
-122 INGTKVH
+122 TNSVKVH
-129 SFHSNKAYNYFT
+129 SFHSAKAYNYFT
-141 AETDNLSL
+141 AETENLSL
-149 PNQDNMINS
+149 PNLDTMINS

-177 DATDLK
+177 ESTDLK

-188 DLNFIKKNLPAIANN
+188 DLNYIKKNIPQLNN
-203 NERDIINYFN
+203 TNGHREIIDYFN

-232 NIPVSNTKYFI
+232 NYPVRYSNNFI

-256 IINKIEIFNYL
+256 IINKIEIFNYM
-267 FVWLISGTYF
+267 FIWLISGTYF
-277 NMCNRISSSS
+277 NMCHKISSSS

-304 YILVKCDKDFV
+304 YILVKCNKDFV

-324 IEYYHL
+324 IEHYHL

-361 KDLGGKNETEEGI
+361 KDLGGKNETEEGM

-387 NKQREREY
+387 NKHREREY
-395 ISGLDILEENK
+395 IVSLDILEENK

-413 DNEITIIEGKI
+413 DSEIASIEGKI

-446 SQPIILECTHIFCGG
+446 TQPIILECTHIFCGG
-461 CLFKFLNS
+461 CLFKFLNA
-469 PHSNS
+469 NTL
-474 HGSQHGSHSQ
+474 G
-484 HSQHTQHNAINKRCP
+484 AITKKCP

-515 SIKNEITNEIAPPV
+515 SRKNAVAGAADTDTVANEIATDT
-529 CEGISKIGKGILN
+529 SKIGKGILN
-542 KEDTLLE
+542 KEETLLE
-549 IIKNKPDGKFIVF
+549 ILKNKPEGKFIVF

-598 FKNGVINV
+598 FKNGIINV

-628 FHSMAVDKQQAIG
+628 FHSMPVDKQQAIG
-641 RAQRVGRTNNLVVHN
+641 RAQRVGRTNNLIVHN

-664 ENNQSLAI
+664 GENQAIAI

>member
-1 MSSAENYNLTYDIE
+1 MTTSIENYDLTYDIE
-15 LDGNSLRC
+15 IDSNSLRC
-23 GQPTKIK
+23 SQPIKIK
-30 KILKPHQLA
+30 KTLKPHQLA

-47 ENVGTITYKNREVVG
+47 ENIGSITYKNNSQNRDVN
-62 LRNPQAAQ
+62 LRNIP
-70 AAQAAAAAAP
+70 
-80 APLNPRTIKISTN
+80 NTIKISTN

-109 LSIIAHNPLDKIH
+109 LSIIAHNPLDNIH
-122 INGTKVH
+122 INTTKVH
-129 SFHSNKAYNYFT
+129 SFHSSKAYNYFT
-141 AETDNLSL
+141 AVSENLNL
-149 PNQDNMINS
+149 HNYDNMISS

-177 DATDLK
+177 ESTDLK
-183 YIAIE
+183 YIAID
-188 DLNFIKKNLPAIANN
+188 DLNYIKKNLPIFKNN
-203 NERDIINYFN
+203 NERAIIDYFN
-213 QFDVVLIKNTT
+213 QYDVVLIKNTT
-224 LDRLLDYY
+224 LDRLLNYY
-232 NIPVSNTKYFI
+232 NTPVSNIRHFI

-267 FVWLISGTYF
+267 FIWLISGTYF
-277 NMCNRISSSS
+277 NMCNKISSTS

-304 YILVKCDKDFV
+304 YILVKCNKEFV

-324 IEYYHL
+324 IEHYHL
-330 CKMSKYLKII
+330 CKMSKYLRVI

-374 ATLICA
+374 AALICA

-387 NKQREREY
+387 NKQKEREY
-395 ISGLDILEENK
+395 TLGLDILEETK
-406 ANRLKTI
+406 ANRIKTI
-413 DNEITIIEGKI
+413 DNEIVIIEGKI
-424 KDLTERITE
+424 NDLTERITE
-433 INSKICSICLDNV
+433 INTKICSICLDNV
-446 SQPIILECTHIFCGG
+446 THPIILECTHIFCGS
-461 CLFKFLNS
+461 CLFNFLNS
-469 PHSNS
+469 HTYNS
-474 HGSQHGSHSQ
+474 
-484 HSQHTQHNAINKRCP
+484 TNIKKCP

-515 SIKNEITNEIAPPV
+515 TTKDEITNEI
-529 CEGISKIGKGILN
+529 ISEDNTNKIGKGILN

-549 IIKNKPDGKFIVF
+549 ILKNKPDGKFIVF
-562 SRVDVFTNI
+562 SRVDVFTKI
-571 IKLLVSNGITFAE
+571 IKLLVSNNITFAE

-598 FKNGVINV
+598 FKNGLINV

-641 RAQRVGRTNNLVVHN
+641 RAQRVGRTNNLIVHN

-664 ENNQSLAI
+664 EENQLPIV

>member
-1 MSSAENYNLTYDIE
+1 MSFADTLTYDIE
-15 LDGNSLRC
+15 LDSNSMRC
-23 GQPTKIK
+23 AQPSKIK

-47 ENVGTITYKNREVVG
+47 ENVGTITYKNRD
-62 LRNPQAAQ
+62 AM
-70 AAQAAAAAAP
+70 
-80 APLNPRTIKISTN
+80 IKISTN

-109 LSIIAHNPLDKIH
+109 LSIIAHNPLENIH
-122 INGTKVH
+122 INSAKVH
-129 SFHSNKAYNYFT
+129 SFHSNRAYNYFT
-141 AETDNLSL
+141 AETVNSNL
-149 PNQDNMINS
+149 PNMDNMINS

-177 DATDLK
+177 ESTDLK

-188 DLNFIKKNLPAIANN
+188 DLNFIKKNMPLINTPDRAH
-203 NERDIINYFN
+203 DIIDYFN

-224 LDRLLDYY
+224 LDRLLEYY
-232 NIPVSNTKYFI
+232 NYSDSNAKYLI
-243 YNWKRI
+243 YNWRRI

-267 FVWLISGTYF
+267 FIWLISGTYF
-277 NMCNRISSSS
+277 NMCHKISSSS

-304 YILVKCDKDFV
+304 YILVKCNKEFV

-330 CKMSKYLKII
+330 CKMSKYLKVI
-340 KKYINSSILDKI
+340 KKYINSAILDKI

-361 KDLGGKNETEEGI
+361 KDLGGKNETEEGM
-374 ATLICA
+374 AALICA

-387 NKQREREY
+387 NKHREREY
-395 ISGLDILEENK
+395 IVSLDIAEDSK
-406 ANRLKTI
+406 TNRLKTI
-413 DNEITIIEGKI
+413 DNEIVSIEGKI

-433 INSKICSICLDNV
+433 INNKICSICLDNV
-446 SQPIILECTHIFCGG
+446 TQPIILECTHIFCGG
-461 CLFKFLNS
+461 CLFQFLNA
-469 PHSNS
+469 NTL
-474 HGSQHGSHSQ
+474 G
-484 HSQHTQHNAINKRCP
+484 TITKKCP

-515 SIKNEITNEIAPPV
+515 SIKDSNAITNDIV
-529 CEGISKIGKGILN
+529 KDDNKSLIGKGILN

-549 IIKNKPDGKFIVF
+549 ILKNKPDGKFIVF

-571 IKLLVSNGITFAE
+571 IKILVSNGITFAE

-598 FKNGVINV
+598 FKNGIINV

-641 RAQRVGRTNNLVVHN
+641 RAQRVGRTNNLIVHN

-664 ENNQSLAI
+664 EYNNNQAVAI

>member
-1 MSSAENYNLTYDIE
+1 MASIENDCLTYDIE
-15 LDGNSLRC
+15 IDSNSLRC
-23 GQPTKIK
+23 GQPIKIK
-30 KILKPHQLA
+30 KSLKPHQLA

-47 ENVGTITYKNREVVG
+47 ENVGTITYKNNSHNRDVN
-62 LRNPQAAQ
+62 LRNIP
-70 AAQAAAAAAP
+70 
-80 APLNPRTIKISTN
+80 NTIKISTN

-122 INGTKVH
+122 INNTKVH
-129 SFHSNKAYNYFT
+129 SFNSTKAYNYFT
-141 AETDNLSL
+141 AVSDNVNLL
-149 PNQDNMINS
+149 NINNMINS

-177 DATDLK
+177 ESTDLK

-188 DLNFIKKNLPAIANN
+188 DLNYIKKNLPTVKKN
-203 NERDIINYFN
+203 NEQEIIEYFN

-232 NIPVSNTKYFI
+232 NNASSNKKDFI
-243 YNWKRI
+243 YSWKRI

-256 IINKIEIFNYL
+256 IINKIEIFDYL
-267 FVWLISGTYF
+267 FIWLISGTYF
-277 NMCNRISSSS
+277 NMCNKISSGS

-304 YILVKCDKDFV
+304 YILVKCNKDFV

-330 CKMSKYLKII
+330 CKMSKYLRVI

-374 ATLICA
+374 AALICA
-380 DMNKNLS
+380 DMNKTLS
-387 NKQREREY
+387 NKQKEREY
-395 ISGLDILEENK
+395 TLLLDILEETK
-406 ANRLKTI
+406 ANRIKAI
-413 DNEITIIEGKI
+413 NNEIVIIEGKI
-424 KDLTERITE
+424 KDLTDRITE
-433 INSKICSICLDNV
+433 INTKICSICLDNV
-446 SQPIILECTHIFCGG
+446 THPIILECTHIFCGS
-461 CLFKFLNS
+461 CLFNFLNANTY
-469 PHSNS
+469 NS
-474 HGSQHGSHSQ
+474 
-484 HSQHTQHNAINKRCP
+484 TNVKKCP

-515 SIKNEITNEIAPPV
+515 SSKEVITNDIVHVE
-529 CEGISKIGKGILN
+529 ENSNKIGKGILN
-542 KEDTLLE
+542 KEETLLE
-549 IIKNKPDGKFIVF
+549 ILKNKPDGKFIVF
-562 SRVDVFTNI
+562 SRVDVFTKI
-571 IKLLVSNGITFAE
+571 IKLLVSNNITFAE
-584 LKGNTSHMMNVLKD
+584 LKGHTAHMMNVLKD
-598 FKNGVINV
+598 FKNGLINV

-641 RAQRVGRTNNLVVHN
+641 RAQRVGRTNNLIVHN

-664 ENNQSLAI
+664 ENAQLPAI

>member
-1 MSSAENYNLTYDIE
+1 MSFADTLTYDIE
-15 LDGNSLRC
+15 LDSNSMRC
-23 GQPTKIK
+23 GQPSKIK
-30 KILKPHQLA
+30 KTLKPHQLA

-47 ENVGTITYKNREVVG
+47 ENVGSITYRNRD
-62 LRNPQAAQ
+62 AK
-70 AAQAAAAAAP
+70 
-80 APLNPRTIKISTN
+80 IKISTN

-109 LSIIAHNPLDKIH
+109 LSIIAHNPLEKIH
-122 INGTKVH
+122 TNTVKVH
-129 SFHSNKAYNYFT
+129 SFHSAKAYNYFT
-141 AETDNLSL
+141 AETENLSL
-149 PNQDNMINS
+149 PNLDTMINS

-177 DATDLK
+177 ESTDLK

-188 DLNFIKKNLPAIANN
+188 DLNYIKKNIPQLNN
-203 NERDIINYFN
+203 TNGHREIIDYFN

-232 NIPVSNTKYFI
+232 NYPVRYSNNFI

-256 IINKIEIFNYL
+256 IINKIEIFNYM
-267 FVWLISGTYF
+267 FIWLISGTYF
-277 NMCNRISSSS
+277 NMCHKISSSS

-304 YILVKCDKDFV
+304 YILVKCNKDFV

-324 IEYYHL
+324 IEHYHL

-361 KDLGGKNETEEGI
+361 KDLGGKNETEEGM

-387 NKQREREY
+387 NKHREREY
-395 ISGLDILEENK
+395 IVSLDILEENK

-413 DNEITIIEGKI
+413 DSEIASIEGKI

-446 SQPIILECTHIFCGG
+446 TQPIILECTHIFCGG
-461 CLFKFLNS
+461 CLFKFLNA
-469 PHSNS
+469 NTL
-474 HGSQHGSHSQ
+474 G
-484 HSQHTQHNAINKRCP
+484 AITKKCP

-515 SIKNEITNEIAPPV
+515 SRKNAAAGAADTVANEIATDT
-529 CEGISKIGKGILN
+529 SKIGKGILN
-542 KEDTLLE
+542 KEETLLE
-549 IIKNKPDGKFIVF
+549 ILKNKPEGKFIVF

-598 FKNGVINV
+598 FKNGIINV

-628 FHSMAVDKQQAIG
+628 FHSMPVDKQQAIG
-641 RAQRVGRTNNLVVHN
+641 RAQRVGRTNNLIVHN

-664 ENNQSLAI
+664 GENQAIAI

>member
-1 MSSAENYNLTYDIE
+1 MSFADTLTYDIE
-15 LDGNSLRC
+15 LDSNSMRC
-23 GQPTKIK
+23 GQPNKIK

-47 ENVGTITYKNREVVG
+47 ENIGSITYKNRD
-62 LRNPQAAQ
+62 AM
-70 AAQAAAAAAP
+70 
-80 APLNPRTIKISTN
+80 IKISTN

-109 LSIIAHNPLDKIH
+109 LSIIAHNPLENIH
-122 INGTKVH
+122 MNSAKVH
-129 SFHSNKAYNYFT
+129 SFHSNRAYNYFT
-141 AETDNLSL
+141 AETVNLNL
-149 PNQDNMINS
+149 PNLDNMINA

-177 DATDLK
+177 ESTDLK

-188 DLNFIKKNLPAIANN
+188 DLNFIKKNMPQTNTTDR
-203 NERDIINYFN
+203 EIIDYFN

-224 LDRLLDYY
+224 LDRLLEYY
-232 NIPVSNTKYFI
+232 NYSDGNAKYII
-243 YNWKRI
+243 YNWRRI

-267 FVWLISGTYF
+267 FIWLISGTYF
-277 NMCNRISSSS
+277 NMCHKISSSS

-304 YILVKCDKDFV
+304 YILVKCNKDFV

-330 CKMSKYLKII
+330 CKMSKYLKVI
-340 KKYINSSILDKI
+340 KKYINSAILDKI

-361 KDLGGKNETEEGI
+361 KDLGGKNETEEGM
-374 ATLICA
+374 AALICA

-387 NKQREREY
+387 NKHREREY
-395 ISGLDILEENK
+395 IASLDIVEENK
-406 ANRLKTI
+406 VNRLKTI
-413 DNEITIIEGKI
+413 DNEIASIEGKI

-446 SQPIILECTHIFCGG
+446 TQPIILECTHIFCGG
-461 CLFKFLNS
+461 CLFQFLNA
-469 PHSNS
+469 NTL
-474 HGSQHGSHSQ
+474 GVI
-484 HSQHTQHNAINKRCP
+484 TKKCP

-515 SIKNEITNEIAPPV
+515 SIKDAGAITNEIAKDDKHT
-529 CEGISKIGKGILN
+529 SRIGKGILN

-549 IIKNKPDGKFIVF
+549 ILKNKPDGKFIVF

-571 IKLLVSNGITFAE
+571 IKILVSNGITFAE

-598 FKNGVINV
+598 FKNGIINV

-641 RAQRVGRTNNLVVHN
+641 RAQRVGRTNNLIVHN

-664 ENNQSLAI
+664 EYNNNQGIAI